1 MTRHWLMAL
10 PAALA
15 LVSGSVAAEAVTGTG
30 QVTKILKDAGYTEV
44 RDIEL
49 DETGLWEAEVRGTD
63 GRWHD
68 VHVVGTSGELLDDRS
83 GRPLLTAADITAR
96 LQKAGYT
103 GIHDLDLD
111 DALWQVDATR
121 ADRQRVE
128 LTLNG
133 FTGELIHEEL
143 DD

>member
-1 MTRHWLMAL
+1 MKRRWLIAL
-10 PAALA
+10 PASLA
-15 LVSGSVAAEAVTGTG
+15 LVSGLVVAEAVTDAG
-30 QVTKILKDAGYTEV
+30 QVTKILRDAGYTET
-44 RDIEL
+44 REIEL
-49 DETGLWEAEVRGTD
+49 EETGLWEAEVRGKD

-68 VHVVGTSGELLDDRS
+68 VHVVGTTGELLDDRS

-103 GIHDLDLD
+103 AIHDLDLD
-111 DALWQVDATR
+111 DALWQADATR
-121 ADRQRVE
+121 ADGQRVD